1 MIVLMMRVE
10 FDIRGVRSI
19 KEKRQTRLRVIE
31 RLHHHYKVS
40 VKEIE
45 KQDSLDFLVI
55 GIAEVLL
62 RESEASEK
70 KEKYLEKIEE
80 WSDYPVR
87 EVVWDCI
94 VE

>member
-45 KQDSLDFLVI
+45 KQDSLDFFSHRNCRSTSKRVGSL
-55 GIAEVLL
+55 
-62 RESEASEK
+62 
-70 KEKYLEKIEE
+70 
-80 WSDYPVR
+80 
-87 EVVWDCI
+87 
-94 VE
+94 